1 SAQFKPFKL
10 EPFHKKWEEG
20 KLTWNDFQG
29 KPMEVSPMNSELIY
43 YFFYKPEKIKTRD
56 TTYYK
61 LRAYAFI
68 DRKQSWAHD
77 TARTENDLKGNQIL
91 FNQIEFHRRNLENRL
106 LLIEKIKDA
115 PPVYNEAFRQIR
127 EANSRILVETKA
139 GHDTAQVNA
148 WLAKT

>member
-1 SAQFKPFKL
+1 
-10 EPFHKKWEEG
+10 
-20 KLTWNDFQG
+20 
-29 KPMEVSPMNSELIY
+29 
-43 YFFYKPEKIKTRD
+43 
-56 TTYYK
+56 
-61 LRAYAFI
+61 AFI

-148 WLAKT
+148 WLAKTYRQLDSVKTPLPTFKLRNFGIGMHMGYKKAMVNGKL